1 MLLPQKGR
9 PVTELVVSIDR
20 KDSAGHYSPEN
31 IQLTCWF
38 ANRWKGTQADRD
50 FAALIDI
57 LRRGEEAQGD
67 YPQHFGAITA

>member
-20 KDSAGHYSPEN
+20 KDSARHYSPEN

-38 ANRWKGTQADRD
+38 ANRWKGTQADGY

-67 YPQHFGAITA
+67 YPHHFGAITE